1 MNAVQTYMHA
11 YVKLCMYV
19 NTTDITNE
27 DVEFNL
33 LDVKR
38 TRYKSL
44 GNDKKNEESIIRSR
58 RIKMPPSSISQG

>member
-1 MNAVQTYMHA
+1 
-11 YVKLCMYV
+11 MYV

-58 RIKMPPSSISQG
+58 RIKMPLSSISQG